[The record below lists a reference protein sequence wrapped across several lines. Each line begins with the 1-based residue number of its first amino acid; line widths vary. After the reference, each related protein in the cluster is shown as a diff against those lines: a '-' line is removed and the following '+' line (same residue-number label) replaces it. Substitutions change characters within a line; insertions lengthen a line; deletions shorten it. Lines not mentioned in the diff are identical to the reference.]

1 MGDRGVPGCWAFSG
15 LHGTQSSAL
24 DKTLSCGSDASLP

>member
-1 MGDRGVPGCWAFSG
+1 MALSLVDYMAR

-24 DKTLSCGSDASLP
+24 DYMALSLVH